1 MGKQISKLQVFL
13 LLAGILSVLLFI
25 LIGVNLQYKGF
36 PDGHKTALDLA
47 EIKLFKPFKWINIL
61 FGISFFYLAWLLS
74 RKEVKKVAKLS
85 IVLYLILLLVIAF
98 FEYYYIYILQLDN
111 GIGG

>member
-1 MGKQISKLQVFL
+1 MGKQISKLQVL
-13 LLAGILSVLLFI
+13 LVVLGITSILLFVFI
-25 LIGVNLQYKGF
+25 EINLQYKGF
-36 PDGHKTALDLA
+36 PDGHKTVLDLA
-47 EIKLFKPFKWINIL
+47 EIKLFNPFKWINIL